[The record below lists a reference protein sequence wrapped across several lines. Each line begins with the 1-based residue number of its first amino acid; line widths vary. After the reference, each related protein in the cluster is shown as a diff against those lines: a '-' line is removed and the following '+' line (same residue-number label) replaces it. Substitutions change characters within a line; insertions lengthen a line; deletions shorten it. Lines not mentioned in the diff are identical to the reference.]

1 MKRNNIIVG
10 QGYTIPVCSIVEQ
23 IWMDGHPDEE
33 FDQLEP
39 PTWKEG
45 LERIEEQIAYARP
58 EIFYFDYPYYGD
70 APLLA
75 QCRLISSPAGTEMF
89 HFPAYGLGGLCVH
102 PPTTPHEG
110 CRVAPFGYPRIN
122 AR

>member
-33 FDQLEP
+33 FDQLDP

-45 LERIEEQIAYARP
+45 LQRIDDQIDYAVP

-70 APLLA
+70 ASDKDHLEKHIGWKSLGKVLCGWVTQPGDIEGKPEL
-75 QCRLISSPAGTEMF
+75 QQ
-89 HFPAYGLGGLCVH
+89 AYELGKKI
-102 PPTTPHEG
+102 E
-110 CRVAPFGYPRIN
+110 
-122 AR
+122 